1 MPQSLF
7 RVLSDL
13 VTMDQPLHREFVEVA
28 FGDTDA
34 SGWMHF
40 PNIFRYVEAA
50 EHAFLRSR
58 KVLVFDRQQGG
69 WPRVNVSCDFK
80 KPLLSG
86 DRIEVQIAISRLGTS
101 SVTWQF
107 EVRNAA
113 GEIAATGS
121 MTNVR
126 VDHRGHTQEISP
138 TERAALT

>member
-1 MPQSLF
+1 MEN
-7 RVLSDL
+7 
-13 VTMDQPLHREFVEVA
+13 PLHRESVEVA

-50 EHAFLRSR
+50 EHAFLKSR
-58 KVLVFDRQQGG
+58 GVLVFDRDQGG

-86 DRIEVQIAISRLGTS
+86 ARVEVQIGLTRLGTS

-107 EVRNAA
+107 EVYNTA
-113 GEIAATGS
+113 GEIAAAGS

-126 VDHRGHTQEISP
+126 VDHQGRPREISP
-138 TERAALT
+138 AERAALS

>member
-1 MPQSLF
+1 MEN
-7 RVLSDL
+7 
-13 VTMDQPLHREFVEVA
+13 PLHRESVEVA

-58 KVLVFDRQQGG
+58 GVLVFDRAQGG

-86 DRIEVQIAISRLGTS
+86 DRVEVQIGLTRLGTS

-107 EVRNAA
+107 EVYNTA
-113 GEIAATGS
+113 GEIAAAGS

-126 VDHRGHTQEISP
+126 VDYQGRPREISP
-138 TERAALT
+138 AERAALS